1 VIADAIPDAM
11 LLPTNECFAK
21 EVPKPVYTMSQIC
34 SMGFKS
40 RLMAGQGTD
49 SRLRFGDRRLLLF
62 NDEAWRCHP
71 YAQAL

>member
-1 VIADAIPDAM
+1 MIADAIPDAM

-40 RLMAGQGTD
+40 GLMAGQVTD
-49 SRLRFGDRRLLLF
+49 SRLRLGGKRLLLL
-62 NDEAWRCHP
+62 NNEAWRCNP